1 MCVVVYTYTTHH
13 SLVDTTQELWS
24 HKHWTVEDK
33 AAGHTDA
40 VQQKFPQEKFM
51 LNTYVLH

>member
-40 VQQKFPQEKFM
+40 VQQKFPQEK
-51 LNTYVLH
+51 LSDTLC